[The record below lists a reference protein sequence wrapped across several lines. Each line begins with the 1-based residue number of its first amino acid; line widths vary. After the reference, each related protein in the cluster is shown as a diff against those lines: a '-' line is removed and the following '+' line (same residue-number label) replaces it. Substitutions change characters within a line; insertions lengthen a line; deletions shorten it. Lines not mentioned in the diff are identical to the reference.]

1 MHGIRRQIH
10 PIRPKALAALLALL
24 PACALAQVTDVED
37 AGAAA
42 PIYGEP
48 TASSLSLGGSGAVSG
63 SLDLFAGPSSV
74 PRGLLDPLG
83 MSGHAIGGTLT
94 GQVQLGEHTLVGGL
108 DYRFDRSQL
117 GDEPYQLSHGFTV
130 GPSIS
135 FTEGT
140 TTELFYRYSRAQ
152 LAEGL
157 TAPVAEA
164 ADSYGAGLAQTWHF
178 AGRRGHVRLEYGV
191 HEGRNLD
198 AQARAEGQALN
209 LSGVIPLRWGIH
221 ATFEADY
228 RTNAYLDYPGA
239 RDLESATTALSAG
252 LRTRIGERMHGGV
265 SLSYADEDFDSDLL
279 PMRRSAWGI
288 KLRLEP

>member
-1 MHGIRRQIH
+1 MRGIRRQIC
-10 PIRPKALAALLALL
+10 PIALKALAAVLTFL
-24 PACALAQVTDVED
+24 PACALAQVLDVEYTREAPDD
-37 AGAAA
+37 A
-42 PIYGEP
+42 
-48 TASSLSLGGSGAVSG
+48 AVSG
-63 SLDLFAGPSSV
+63 SLDLFSGSSSV

-83 MSGHAIGGTLT
+83 MSGYSIGGKLQ
-94 GQVQLGEHTLVGGL
+94 GQVQLGDHMLIGGL
-108 DYRFDRSQL
+108 DYRFDRAQL
-117 GDEPYQLSHGFTV
+117 DGETYQLSHDVTV
-130 GPSIS
+130 GPRVS

-140 TTELFYRYSRAQ
+140 TTEVFYRYSRAQ

-157 TAPVAEA
+157 AAPAAE

-191 HEGRNLD
+191 HEGRDLD
-198 AQARAEGQALN
+198 AQGRAEGQALN

-239 RDLESATTALSAG
+239 PDLESATTALSAG